1 MTPSPDVC
9 FQRARA
15 YLELGDW
22 QRAAEAIVVQAANNG
37 EDWRVWWWEGVL
49 DLGNEEWK
57 NAATAFERVCAEL
70 PGELAPLLGTA
81 TAEES
86 AGEDASA
93 ARLYDL
99 VSGTDPGYATAA
111 FGLARTR
118 VRMND
123 RPGAASALRR
133 IPARS
138 SSYQAAQAALCRL
151 LSEGS
156 TGEGPAAEDLAGAAA
171 ALDQISSDAKLRAA
185 LTRDIL
191 SAGLSLVERNPGA
204 ASGGEVIG
212 VPLDEKSIR
221 LALEKVCRTLAKLSP
236 TDGERFALIDQANS
250 FRPWTLR

>member
-22 QRAAEAIVVQAANNG
+22 QKAAEAIVVQATTNG

-49 DLGNEEWK
+49 DLRNKEWK
-57 NAATAFERVCAEL
+57 NAATAFEKVCAEL

-86 AGEDASA
+86 AGADATS

-99 VSGTDPGYATAA
+99 VSATDPGYATAA

-118 VRMND
+118 CRMND
-123 RPGAASALRR
+123 RPGAADALQR

-138 SSYQAAQAALCRL
+138 SSYQAAQAALCSL
-151 LSEGS
+151 LSQGTS
-156 TGEGPAAEDLAGAAA
+156 AGTPTPDDLVGAAA
-171 ALDQISSDAKLRAA
+171 ALEQISGDARLRAA
-185 LTRDIL
+185 LSRDIL
-191 SAGLSLVERNPGA
+191 SAGLSLVERDPAA

-212 VPLDEKSIR
+212 VPLEEKSIR

-236 TDGERFALIDQANS
+236 TDSERFALVDQANA
-250 FRPWTLR
+250 FRPWTLL